1 MINRYVTR
9 QIVLATTCVTV
20 IAMLLLLLIRSL
32 RLIDFVINRGLPIE
46 VLFIMT
52 GLLVPTFIGIVLPIS
67 LFAGVLF
74 VYNKMLS
81 DSEIVV
87 MRAVGVSSLKLARPA
102 IIASLLIVGLG
113 YGLSLYAMPASFTE
127 FKEREFAYRNTYG
140 SVLLQ
145 EGRFNNPT
153 DGLTIYVRARSG
165 SEELLGIFVHDARN
179 SERPVTVMAERG
191 QLVRGDEGGARVIM
205 FNGNR
210 QEVDIESGRLTLLYF
225 DQNSVDLGLLN
236 PNLERQWREPK
247 ERFVGELLNPG
258 DSANERYY
266 AKNLIAEGHR
276 RLSGPLYAPA
286 FVLIALA
293 SLLTGEINR
302 RGHTIRVLGA
312 VGMVAVLQGLGLT
325 ALNLASTSLGF
336 VPVFYLL
343 PLATVAIAGYVLAS
357 RPRKPG
363 RRRAVR
369 DRPMAQRA

>member
-1 MINRYVTR
+1 MINRYITH
-9 QIVLATTCVTV
+9 QIVLATACVTV
-20 IAMLLLLLIRSL
+20 IATLLMLLIRSL

-46 VLFIMT
+46 VLFVMT

-74 VYNKMLS
+74 VYNRMLG
-81 DSEIVV
+81 DSEIIV
-87 MRAVGVSSLKLARPA
+87 MRAVGVSSLRLARPA
-102 IIASLLIVGLG
+102 IVASLLIVGLG

-153 DGLTIYVRARSG
+153 DGLTIYVRARNG

-179 SERPVTVMAERG
+179 RDRPVTVMAERG
-191 QLVRGDEGGARVIM
+191 QLVRGDAGGARVIM

-247 ERFVGELLNPG
+247 ERFVSELLNPG

-276 RLSGPLYAPA
+276 RLSGPLYSPA

-302 RGHTIRVLGA
+302 RGQTIRVLGA

-325 ALNLASTSLGF
+325 ALKLRLDVAGLRARILHSAAGDRRHRRLHAGE
-336 VPVFYLL
+336 P
-343 PLATVAIAGYVLAS
+343 ATQAWPA
-357 RPRKPG
+357 PRN
-363 RRRAVR
+363 A
-369 DRPMAQRA
+369 AA